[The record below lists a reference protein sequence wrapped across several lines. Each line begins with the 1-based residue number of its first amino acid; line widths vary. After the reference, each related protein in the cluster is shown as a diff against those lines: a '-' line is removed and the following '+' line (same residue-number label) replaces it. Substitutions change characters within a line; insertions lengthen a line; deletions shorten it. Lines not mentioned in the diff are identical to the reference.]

1 MSQAAPPADHTTHN
15 GHSDDEVAVGG
26 AEDAGTLDLGN
37 VLGATWRTLG
47 RGRTLAR
54 AGVDLG
60 AGTVRALAGRA
71 PGPERGDGRFA
82 DPTWQEHP
90 GYRRLM
96 QVYLSWCRTLEGL
109 VEKADVDWRT
119 RERARFALTIL
130 TSAAS
135 PTNTLLGNPAAL
147 KRVLETGGGSLVTGV
162 RQLVSD
168 IRHNGGLPSQVD
180 AGAFRVGDNLAL
192 SPGAVV
198 YRDEV
203 CEILQYTPTTPRVR
217 SRPIVM
223 VPPQINKFYF
233 MDLAPKRS
241 FIEYAVSRG
250 LPFFAISWRNPV
262 ADQGGW
268 NLDTYA
274 ERVVTAFD
282 VAAEIT
288 GSDSVNLLGMC
299 AGGITAS
306 TVLSHLALRAPDRVN
321 SASFG
326 VTLLDFDVPAM
337 VGMMNSRPLLAV
349 AKARSRRSG
358 VLDGQSLAAVFTW
371 MRPNDLVWNYWVNN
385 YLMGKRPPAFD
396 ILAWNADK
404 TNLPSAL
411 HAQFLE
417 IFAGNSLVHAGEL
430 SVLGTPVDLARITCD
445 TYVTGGLTDHLTPW
459 TGCYRATQLFS
470 GPSTFVLGHSGH
482 IQTMVNPPGNPK
494 AHYFVGPRPGAD
506 PEEWRAKAERRQ
518 GSWWEHWAEWVLSR
532 SGEERPAPTRLGSR
546 RHKALDPAPGRYVH
560 EG

>member
-1 MSQAAPPADHTTHN
+1 
-15 GHSDDEVAVGG
+15 
-26 AEDAGTLDLGN
+26 
-37 VLGATWRTLG
+37 
-47 RGRTLAR
+47 
-54 AGVDLG
+54 
-60 AGTVRALAGRA
+60 
-71 PGPERGDGRFA
+71 
-82 DPTWQEHP
+82 
-90 GYRRLM
+90 
-96 QVYLSWCRTLEGL
+96 
-109 VEKADVDWRT
+109 
-119 RERARFALTIL
+119 
-130 TSAAS
+130 
-135 PTNTLLGNPAAL
+135 
-147 KRVLETGGGSLVTGV
+147 V

-349 AKARSRRSG
+349 AKKRSARSG

-385 YLMGKRPPAFD
+385 YLMGRRPPAFD

-417 IFAGNSLVHAGEL
+417 IFAGNSLVHAGEI

-494 AHYFVGPRPGAD
+494 AHYFRRSPARSRPRGVAGEGGAASGELVGALGRMGAHPLRRGASRAYSAGKPAAQGPRPRPGTL
-506 PEEWRAKAERRQ
+506 RAR
-518 GSWWEHWAEWVLSR
+518 GLSR
-532 SGEERPAPTRLGSR
+532 PGMTRGPLSSPPWASRDHRMRFVESWHR
-546 RHKALDPAPGRYVH
+546 RHRSGWRRPRSTTSRPPWTISP
-560 EG
+560 